1 MLMNFTNYLTTQINI
16 EPINIREV
24 NLELSQIKLI
34 VDSSQRGKEQKKGK
48 ASPKRQHL
56 PTRLL
61 FLIVLIKHWL

>member
-34 VDSSQRGKEQKKGK
+34 VDSSQRGKEQKKGRHHQNGNTFPH
-48 ASPKRQHL
+48 AYYF
-56 PTRLL
+56 LL
-61 FLIVLIKHWL
+61 I